1 MEAYMSEEKPTFRLE
16 HPSVPFVQYPRLL
29 RLHKLITECLE
40 DSWETGE
47 PRCIALEGATG
58 VGKSLFA
65 EAIAAS
71 VPRLETKDGTIVSNF
86 YVLTPSAITVG
97 GMASAALEA
106 LGDPAAHKGTV
117 QKKTSRLANLILDC
131 ETEMVTFDDFHNLI
145 NHDTDRVVGSAS
157 NWLKYL
163 IKWTKKPFLVIGI
176 EGRVRRILDSNP
188 ELSRL
193 FAVRETLRPFAWD
206 SADDI
211 EEFSIFVFC
220 AEDIIG
226 MKISPELDR
235 LNMLYKMHYG
245 TRGVAANVMNLL
257 RSASRKALARGSHS
271 IEAEDL
277 AGAFDRVLR
286 EHVQRPINPFV
297 AIDELLP
304 EEKPIEIAGDGK
316 QSADSS
322 ANGTGEKAETEKKK
336 SSGKRKG
343 KKKQDTEAV
352 SSAPDETEHAG
363 EQTPDEQTSGVSDE
377 QPDAGTAQADNEQPA
392 DNSTDSNSEIPDTE
406 QSNDEQ
412 QPNNEKQE
420 TNPSDEEELTG
431 EQPSEENPAQAD
443 SEQPADHPTDSN
455 SEIPDT
461 EQSNDE
467 QQPNNEKQ
475 ETNPSGEEEHAGE
488 QPSEEKPA
496 QADSEQPADHPTDSN
511 SGSEL
516 PDTEQ
521 SNGEQQPNNEEQET
535 NPSGEAE
542 HVGEQPP
549 EEKTD
554 GVSDEQQDSEQH
566 PSA

>member
-1 MEAYMSEEKPTFRLE
+1 M
-16 HPSVPFVQYPRLL
+16 
-29 RLHKLITECLE
+29 
-40 DSWETGE
+40 
-47 PRCIALEGATG
+47 
-58 VGKSLFA
+58 
-65 EAIAAS
+65 
-71 VPRLETKDGTIVSNF
+71 
-86 YVLTPSAITVG
+86 
-97 GMASAALEA
+97 
-106 LGDPAAHKGTV
+106 

-343 KKKQDTEAV
+343 KKKQDTEAA
-352 SSAPDETEHAG
+352 SSTPDETEHAG

-377 QPDAGTAQADNEQPA
+377 QQAGEQQPSEQPDAGTAQADNEQPA
-392 DNSTDSNSEIPDTE
+392 DHSTDSNSELPDTE
-406 QSNDEQ
+406 QSNGEQ

-420 TNPSDEEELTG
+420 TNPSGEAEHAG

-443 SEQPADHPTDSN
+443 SEQPADYSTDSN
-455 SEIPDT
+455 SGSEIPDT
-461 EQSNDE
+461 EQ
-467 QQPNNEKQ
+467 
-475 ETNPSGEEEHAGE
+475 A
-488 QPSEEKPA
+488 
-496 QADSEQPADHPTDSN
+496 
-511 SGSEL
+511 
-516 PDTEQ
+516 
-521 SNGEQQPNNEEQET
+521 NGEQLNNEEQET
-535 NPSGEAE
+535 NSSGEEE
-542 HVGEQPP
+542 HAGEQPP

>member
-131 ETEMVTFDDFHNLI
+131 ETEMVTLDDFHNLI
-145 NHDTDRVVGSAS
+145 NQDTDRVVGSAS

-245 TRGVAANVMNLL
+245 TRGVAANVMNLV
-257 RSASRKALARGSHS
+257 RSAYRKALARGSHS

-343 KKKQDTEAV
+343 KKKQDTEAA
-352 SSAPDETEHAG
+352 SSTPDETEHAG
-363 EQTPDEQTSGVSDE
+363 EQP
-377 QPDAGTAQADNEQPA
+377 P
-392 DNSTDSNSEIPDTE
+392 
-406 QSNDEQ
+406 
-412 QPNNEKQE
+412 
-420 TNPSDEEELTG
+420 
-431 EQPSEENPAQAD
+431 
-443 SEQPADHPTDSN
+443 
-455 SEIPDT
+455 
-461 EQSNDE
+461 
-467 QQPNNEKQ
+467 
-475 ETNPSGEEEHAGE
+475 
-488 QPSEEKPA
+488 EEKPA